1 LFASWLPVSGPDSP
15 APIVF
20 VENYTVYYIPDVS
33 SRTKKIYPI
42 SQEDQVVPEVV
53 IHGIPDWIYE
63 GDNTFANT

>member
-15 APIVF
+15 AAIVF

-42 SQEDQVVPEVV
+42 SQADQVVPEVV

-63 GDNTFANT
+63 GDIFSNT